1 MSAPVLLSLA
11 DAHAVVR
18 QGLPPLSGG
27 DSVAHF
33 VVVRHGE
40 CVHGQWGAGEVLVCR
55 GEARDGDLVV
65 LVARGHG
72 RPRVGTVRGGRLYG
86 DAGEP
91 CHAGRWTVA
100 GRLVATWR
108 QRDGG
113 WIILGGALWI
123 IFALP
128 RPLSV
133 AGYHIICSLSYF
145 LN

>member
-113 WIILGGALWI
+113 WICALTDGDDGSVPV
-123 IFALP
+123 ASVP
-128 RPLSV
+128 SPPSEQLSLFGI
-133 AGYHIICSLSYF
+133 AA
-145 LN
+145 